1 VFGDEDIESELYG
14 EEGEDDLEEGED
26 DMDD

>member
-1 VFGDEDIESELYG
+1 MFGDEDIESELYG